1 MMIYFCSTLLS
12 VTEKI
17 LELMDPPIRPVF
29 MVVCLISF
37 KFRTSFWPIYTAG
50 LKLIEVLY

>member
-1 MMIYFCSTLLS
+1 MIYFCSTLLS
-12 VTEKI
+12 VTEKM

-29 MVVCLISF
+29 MAVCLISF